1 MDLSKADRSFKFVKE
16 IIGEYI
22 CDHGDWL
29 AFLRENTQKKQF
41 KRGKVDKL
49 NKIKIYHLCS

>member
-29 AFLRENTQKKQF
+29 AFFRENTKRTIQK
-41 KRGKVDKL
+41 GK
-49 NKIKIYHLCS
+49 S